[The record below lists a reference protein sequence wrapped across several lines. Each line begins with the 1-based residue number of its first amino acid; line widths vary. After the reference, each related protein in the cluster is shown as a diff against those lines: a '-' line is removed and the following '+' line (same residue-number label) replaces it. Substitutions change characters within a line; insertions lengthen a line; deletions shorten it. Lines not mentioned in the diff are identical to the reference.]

1 MVFNVALAIVAYLLG
16 SIPSAVW
23 IGKKYYGID
32 IREHGSRNAGATNVL
47 RVLGKRAALPV
58 FAIDLSKG
66 FVAVQLAHLSTFIQG
81 SESMFLFKVGL
92 VAAVVLGHIFPVFA
106 GFRGGKGVAT
116 LAGSVLGVFPP
127 AVLLCLATFLVV
139 LIATHYVSLSSMTA
153 GVMFPVYAW
162 FVFGERSRT
171 LIVFA
176 CVVALLL
183 IFTHRKNI
191 GRLLAGT
198 ESKMYLLKKRPYRP
212 RRGRNGNE

>member
-1 MVFNVALAIVAYLLG
+1 MAWNIFLAIVAYLLG

-23 IGKKYYGID
+23 ISKKYYGID
-32 IREHGSRNAGATNVL
+32 IREHGSKNAGATNVL

-66 FVAVQLAHLSTFIQG
+66 FVAVQLAHLSTFMLG
-81 SESMFLFKVGL
+81 SESMFLFKIAL
-92 VAAVVLGHIFPVFA
+92 VAAVVIGHIFPVFA

-116 LAGSVLGVFPP
+116 LAGSVLGVYPP

-139 LIATHYVSLSSMTA
+139 LIVSHYVSLSSMTA

-171 LIVFA
+171 LILFA

-191 GRLLAGT
+191 GRLLTGT
-198 ESKMYLLKKRPYRP
+198 ESKLYLLRPRPFRP
-212 RRGRNGNE
+212 RRGGR

>member
-1 MVFNVALAIVAYLLG
+1 MVWNIFLTIVAYLLG

-23 IGKKYYGID
+23 ISKKYYGID
-32 IREHGSRNAGATNVL
+32 IREYGSKNAGATNVL

-66 FVAVQLAHLSTFIQG
+66 FVAVQLAHLSTFMVG
-81 SESMFLFKVGL
+81 SEAMFLFKIAL

-116 LAGSVLGVFPP
+116 LAGSVLGVYPP

-139 LIATHYVSLSSMTA
+139 LIVSHYVSLSSMTA

-171 LIVFA
+171 LILFA

-198 ESKMYLLKKRPYRP
+198 ESKLYLLRKRTFRP
-212 RRGRNGNE
+212 RRNGRNGI